1 MRENADQENSQYGH
15 FSHSACPSIW
25 PPSTGLQKSQKQ
37 LDKFGTLLNEVV
49 YFPVTICIKQLCYD
63 RESSRCSNDEIIVLI
78 ISKKAEFIQQKEK
91 D

>member
-1 MRENADQENSQYGH
+1 MWENAAQENSQYGH

-37 LDKFGTLLNEVV
+37 LDKFGRLLNEVV
-49 YFPVTICIKQLCYD
+49 YFPVIICIKQLCYD
-63 RESSRCSNDEIIVLI
+63 RESRCSNDEIIVLI
-78 ISKKAEFIQQKEK
+78 KSKKAEFIQQKEK